1 MNEERRE
8 KREER
13 REKREERREKRE
25 ERGREAAVTLPFYNY
40 FTHDKKDENTYM
52 SSSWPGLRISA
63 HERHIRAH
71 SPQIVQAL
79 SSAVYGGGMLKLDR
93 VFNIY
98 VDMHYRCDDPPRDI
112 EQALHEW
119 QERPEQCA
127 GLLTA
132 VRLEHTSI
140 QEYTSAHFGLLCC
153 TTAGVSN
160 AARAG
165 SERTV
170 FDVHGKKHKTT
181 ALPLRV
187 AEAASAIAPE
197 YSALHVCDLSNTP
210 SSDTSSIS
218 SSNTS
223 SISSYIPGTINIM
236 LWFNGQMTPSA
247 MVNAIQTAVEAKAA
261 ALADAGIM
269 DSENGQTATGT
280 TTDAIV
286 LAIRQAE
293 HESQPLHAYAGTATA
308 MGAAIGRLVYDTVT
322 ESLQAGLHW
331 KERRGQGD
339 NDI

>member
-1 MNEERRE
+1 M
-8 KREER
+8 
-13 REKREERREKRE
+13 
-25 ERGREAAVTLPFYNY
+25 TLPFYNY
-40 FTHDKKDENTYM
+40 FTHGKKDENTYM
-52 SSSWPGLRISA
+52 SSSWPGLLLSA
-63 HERHIRAH
+63 HKRHIRAL
-71 SPQIVQAL
+71 SSQPAQAL
-79 SSAVYGGGMLKLDR
+79 SSAVYGGGMLELDR

-98 VDMHYRCDDPPRDI
+98 VDKHYRCDDPPRDI
-112 EQALHEW
+112 EQALVEW
-119 QERPEQCA
+119 QERTEQCA

-140 QEYTSAHFGLLCC
+140 QEYTCDAFGLLCC

-170 FDVHGKKHKTT
+170 FDAYGEKHQAT
-181 ALPLRV
+181 ASTLRGT
-187 AEAASAIAPE
+187 EAVSAAYDRHIGT
-197 YSALHVCDLSNTP
+197 DI
-210 SSDTSSIS
+210 SDTSNKA

-223 SISSYIPGTINIM
+223 STFSYVPGTINIM
-236 LWFNGQMTPSA
+236 LWFNGQITPGA

-269 DSENGQTATGT
+269 DSENGLTATGT

-286 LAIRQAE
+286 LAVRQTE
-293 HESQPLHAYAGTATA
+293 HESQPLHTYAGTATA
-308 MGAAIGRLVYDTVT
+308 LGAAIGRLVYDTVT

>member
-1 MNEERRE
+1 M
-8 KREER
+8 
-13 REKREERREKRE
+13 
-25 ERGREAAVTLPFYNY
+25 TLPFYNY
-40 FTHDKKDENTYM
+40 FAHGKKDENTYV
-52 SSSWPGLRISA
+52 SSSWPGLLLSA
-63 HERHIRAH
+63 HKRHIRAL
-71 SPQIVQAL
+71 SSQPAQAL
-79 SSAVYGGGMLKLDR
+79 SSAVYGGGMFELDR

-98 VDMHYRCDDPPRDI
+98 VDKHYRCDDPPRDI
-112 EQALHEW
+112 EQALLEW
-119 QERPEQCA
+119 QERTEMCA

-140 QEYTSAHFGLLCC
+140 QEYTCDAFGLLCC

-170 FDVHGKKHKTT
+170 FDAYGEKHQANAST
-181 ALPLRV
+181 LRETEDV
-187 AEAASAIAPE
+187 SADYDRHSGTDI
-197 YSALHVCDLSNTP
+197 
-210 SSDTSSIS
+210 SDTSNTF

-223 SISSYIPGTINIM
+223 NTSSYVPGTINIM
-236 LWFNGQMTPSA
+236 LWLNGQMTPGA

-261 ALADAGIM
+261 ALADAGIK

-286 LAIRQAE
+286 LAVRRTK
-293 HESQPLHAYAGTATA
+293 HESQPLHTYAGTATA
-308 MGAAIGRLVYDTVT
+308 LGAAIGRLVYDTVT

>member
-1 MNEERRE
+1 M
-8 KREER
+8 
-13 REKREERREKRE
+13 
-25 ERGREAAVTLPFYNY
+25 L
-40 FTHDKKDENTYM
+40 
-52 SSSWPGLRISA
+52 LSA
-63 HERHIRAH
+63 HERRIKAQ
-71 SPQIVQAL
+71 SLQPALAL
-79 SSAVYGGGMLKLDR
+79 SSAVYGGGMLELYR

-98 VDMHYRCDDPPRDI
+98 VDKHYRCDDPPRDI
-112 EQALHEW
+112 EQALLEW
-119 QERPEQCA
+119 QERTELCA

-140 QEYTSAHFGLLCC
+140 QEYTCDAFGLLCC

-170 FDVHGKKHKTT
+170 FDAYGEKHQAT
-181 ALPLRV
+181 ASTLRGT
-187 AEAASAIAPE
+187 EAVSADYDRHSGTDI
-197 YSALHVCDLSNTP
+197 
-210 SSDTSSIS
+210 SDTSS
-218 SSNTS
+218 TS
-223 SISSYIPGTINIM
+223 SYVPGTINIM
-236 LWFNGQMTPSA
+236 LWFNGQITQGA
-247 MVNAIQTAVEAKAA
+247 MVNAIQTAIEAKAA

-286 LAIRQAE
+286 LAVRQTE
-293 HESQPLHAYAGTATA
+293 HESQPLHTYAGTATA
-308 MGAAIGRLVYDTVT
+308 LGAVIGRLVYDTVT

>member
-1 MNEERRE
+1 M
-8 KREER
+8 
-13 REKREERREKRE
+13 
-25 ERGREAAVTLPFYNY
+25 TLPFYNY
-40 FTHDKKDENTYM
+40 FTHGKKDENTYV
-52 SSSWPGLRISA
+52 SSSWPGLLLSA
-63 HERHIRAH
+63 HERRIKAQ
-71 SPQIVQAL
+71 SLQPALAL
-79 SSAVYGGGMLKLDR
+79 SSAVYGGGMLELYR

-98 VDMHYRCDDPPRDI
+98 VDKHYRCDDPPRDI
-112 EQALHEW
+112 EQALLEW
-119 QERPEQCA
+119 QERTELCA

-140 QEYTSAHFGLLCC
+140 QEYTCDAFGLLCC

-170 FDVHGKKHKTT
+170 FDAYGEKHQAT
-181 ALPLRV
+181 ASTLRGT
-187 AEAASAIAPE
+187 EAVSADYDRHSGTDI
-197 YSALHVCDLSNTP
+197 
-210 SSDTSSIS
+210 SDTSS
-218 SSNTS
+218 TS
-223 SISSYIPGTINIM
+223 SYVPGTINIM
-236 LWFNGQMTPSA
+236 LWFNGQITQGA
-247 MVNAIQTAVEAKAA
+247 MVNAIQTAIEAKAA

-286 LAIRQAE
+286 LAVRQTE
-293 HESQPLHAYAGTATA
+293 HESQPLHTYAGTATA
-308 MGAAIGRLVYDTVT
+308 LGAVIGRLVYDTVT